1 MKKIIVSVFAI
12 VMFFIISTQV
22 EAAGVVSLSANKT
35 SVDIGDTF
43 NISVNL
49 SGASVATLT
58 ARVSYDTSKIEYV
71 SGPSNSNFS
80 GGRVIYTW
88 TDATGGASP
97 LTGGIIA
104 TFTFRAKAAGNASF
118 SVSGDFFT
126 PDETSV
132 NPSFSGVAVNVKKE
146 EVVVPPDNSGDDNS
160 GENTGGD
167 TGDNNGNN
175 TGNNSGGTGNNQ
187 GGNNGDIGGSGNTG
201 NIGGSGNT
209 GNIGGSGGV
218 TSGNTTSNNQQII
231 KSSNNNLKSLQLD
244 IEGISPT
251 FNKNTTQYYITIPEN
266 TNNINITALLEDAKA
281 NIQITGNTNIPV
293 GNSQIKILVTAE
305 NGNQKQYLIN
315 VTKTNNSELSNANL
329 ENLAIEN
336 VTLIPEFNSEITD
349 YTAEFSEDIQSLNIL
364 AIPQREAA
372 TVTIEGNENLQIGDN
387 VIKITVL
394 AEDGETSKIYNIVVK
409 KNEVTEEENENEDI
423 EANNEK
429 IDNEIENE
437 TEKDSLTWIIAI
449 IALSIII
456 ITSIIIILK
465 RKKHNDENI

>member
-104 TFTFRAKAAGNASF
+104 TFTFRAKAAGSASF
-118 SVSGDFFT
+118 SVSGNFFT

-132 NPSFSGVAVNVKKE
+132 NPSFSGVSVNVKKE

-187 GGNNGDIGGSGNTG
+187 GGNNGDIGGT
-201 NIGGSGNT
+201 GNT
-209 GNIGGSGGV
+209 GNIGGSGGA
-218 TSGNTTSNNQQII
+218 TSGNITSNNQQIT

-266 TNNINITALLEDAKA
+266 TNNINITALPEDAKA
-281 NIQITGNTNIPV
+281 NIQITGNTNISV

-409 KNEVTEEENENEDI
+409 KNEVTEEENENLNEDI

>member
-104 TFTFRAKAAGNASF
+104 TFTFRAKAAGSASF
-118 SVSGDFFT
+118 SVSGNFFT

-201 NIGGSGNT
+201 NIGGSG
-209 GNIGGSGGV
+209 GA
-218 TSGNTTSNNQQII
+218 TSGNTTLNNQQIT

-266 TNNINITALLEDAKA
+266 TNNINITALPEDAKA

-305 NGNQKQYLIN
+305 KGNQKQYLIN

-409 KNEVTEEENENEDI
+409 KNEVTEEESENLNEDI
-423 EANNEK
+423 EANNER

-437 TEKDSLTWIIAI
+437 TEKDSLTWIIVI

>member
-104 TFTFRAKAAGNASF
+104 TFTFRAKAAGSASF
-118 SVSGDFFT
+118 SVSGNFFT

-201 NIGGSGNT
+201 NIGGSG
-209 GNIGGSGGV
+209 GA
-218 TSGNTTSNNQQII
+218 TSGNTTSNNQQIT

-266 TNNINITALLEDAKA
+266 TNNINITALPEDAKA

-409 KNEVTEEENENEDI
+409 KNEVTEEENENLNEDI
-423 EANNEK
+423 EANNER

-437 TEKDSLTWIIAI
+437 TEKDSLTWIIVI